1 MSDYLDKWNEFIA
14 EEDADRDTYG
24 TEVEDRNKESRKQGA
39 KKMGLEERCQKGY
52 KTHPTRKTKKMY
64 GKTYRNCIKAEGEE
78 KELEEVAKKTN
89 MSKSLEELALQILDE
104 KSSKS
109 AKRKRRKKRAKKK
122 AKKDDRCTRI
132 AKRKYD
138 VWPSAYASGAVVQCR
153 RGKIW
158 KGLKEEEEPGLEIK
172 IRKALRDEGGAAGMD
187 ALVKH
192 TEASEKE
199 IKDAI
204 RDMDD
209 VGRHEDGDYI
219 LDDGE
224 SIDVLEEKW
233 SKEYK
238 RSIDCDNPKGFS
250 QKAHCAGRKK
260 QNEAALDEKKK
271 KAGTESSKE
280 SSLRDW
286 FGRKGA
292 PGKKGGWVDCNT
304 CRKDKKTGRKKCK
317 PCGRQKGEKRAK
329 YPSCRPTPG
338 ACGERGR
345 GKSWGKKSA
354 KNEGLIKIALQEL
367 QNNLF
372 KPGLRHHVDNG
383 IPVTENIYRIGS
395 PCYFNVIQQARH
407 FYNKGIYEVLND
419 EERDLLENTDLGEWG
434 MYEGERVPLD
444 FPMYEETLEEAEYK
458 GKKVQLGKPTTGDV
472 KKYKVYVR
480 NKAGN
485 VIKVNYGDRKGGLKG
500 NWNNAEARA
509 SFAARH
515 NCADK
520 KDRTKAGYWAC
531 RAHKDFGKNVPGR
544 FW

>member
-1 MSDYLDKWNEFIA
+1 MSDYLDKWKQFLE
-14 EEDADRDTYG
+14 EEDVRDTYG
-24 TEVEDRNKESRKQGA
+24 DEVADRNEKSREEGSE
-39 KKMGLEERCQKGY
+39 KMGLE
-52 KTHPTRKTKKMY
+52 
-64 GKTYRNCIKAEGEE
+64 
-78 KELEEVAKKTN
+78 
-89 MSKSLEELALQILDE
+89 E

-122 AKKDDRCTRI
+122 AKKGDRCTRI

-138 VWPSAYASGAVVQCR
+138 VWPSAYASGAVVRCR
-153 RGKIW
+153 RGEIW
-158 KGLKEEEEPGLEIK
+158 KGLKEEEEVVE
-172 IRKALRDEGGAAGMD
+172 E
-187 ALVKH
+187 
-192 TEASEKE
+192 
-199 IKDAI
+199 DAI
-204 RDMDD
+204 D
-209 VGRHEDGDYI
+209 
-219 LDDGE
+219 
-224 SIDVLEEKW
+224 EKW
-233 SKEYK
+233 SDKYK

-260 QNEAALDEKKK
+260 QNEAALDEKKKK

-304 CRKDKKTGRKKCK
+304 CRKDPKTGRKKCK
-317 PCGRQKGEKRAK
+317 PCGREKGEKRAK

-407 FYNKGIYEVLND
+407 FYNKGIYEALND

-444 FPMYEETLEEAEYK
+444 FPMYEETLEEAEYR